1 MGTSDIIE
9 QFLRK
14 MIEAEGAIEI
24 QRKTIAERFG
34 CVPSQINYVIR
45 TRFTNE
51 RGFSVESKRGG
62 GGYLRI
68 RRVSP
73 SQDNIV
79 MHIVNSIGDR
89 ISFQTATIFVKNMVD
104 NEYLSAREGKMI
116 LSGITD
122 NVLSLPLPLRDTMR
136 AAILKNMLV
145 SIMM

>member
-1 MGTSDIIE
+1 
-9 QFLRK
+9 
-14 MIEAEGAIEI
+14 
-24 QRKTIAERFG
+24 
-34 CVPSQINYVIR
+34 
-45 TRFTNE
+45 
-51 RGFSVESKRGG
+51 VESKRGG